1 VPTSSDDF
9 GVVFIND
16 KLYLIGSSTVFHF
29 DRPYSVSKNTASL
42 TYMPLGYGT
51 IPIMIFP
58 QNVRYNDSNVS
69 LVFTVDTSVTS
80 WVGYSLDEKG
90 NVTIVGNATLT
101 GLSNGEHNITVYT
114 KDNNAAFLASETVT
128 FNIVKPEPFPTVVV
142 AAVSMTLAVALA
154 VAGLLVYHKKHKN

>member
-1 VPTSSDDF
+1 LPGAASVTSGVWAPKRIYVICDDRSNRIYDPASNKWTGGNSVPTSSDDF

-101 GLSNGEHNITVYT
+101 GYLTESII
-114 KDNNAAFLASETVT
+114 L
-128 FNIVKPEPFPTVVV
+128 PFILRIIMQP
-142 AAVSMTLAVALA
+142 S
-154 VAGLLVYHKKHKN
+154 